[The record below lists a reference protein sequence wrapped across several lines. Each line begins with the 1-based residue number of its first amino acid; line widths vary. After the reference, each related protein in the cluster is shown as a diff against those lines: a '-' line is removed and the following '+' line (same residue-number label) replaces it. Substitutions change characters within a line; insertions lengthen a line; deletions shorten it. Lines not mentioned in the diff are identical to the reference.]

1 MGTGRAEIGPICGH
15 GRMIIRCIRLSVF
28 LLALLAGAPAAFAED
43 ATLLRAREGAAA
55 LLRGQYDKAL
65 AAYDEALTN
74 PEIADFVK
82 ASIYSDRGV
91 AKWRLKQTK
100 DAVDDFNESIQISPE
115 NATVYN
121 NRGNALMDL
130 GHPEEAVKDF
140 DRAIALSPNYGA
152 AYNNRGNAHTA
163 LSQYEPAFQ
172 DYRKAVE
179 LMPSSAVALNG
190 RGKSHMALKRYHAA
204 VRDFTKAHL
213 ARVRR

>member
-1 MGTGRAEIGPICGH
+1 MTRWLQLSCLILVLFAGTSGTQ
-15 GRMIIRCIRLSVF
+15 
-28 LLALLAGAPAAFAED
+28 AAD
-43 ATLLRAREGAAA
+43 DVTLLRAREGAAA

-65 AAYDEALTN
+65 AAYDEALSN

-100 DAVDDFNESIQISPE
+100 EAVDDFNQSIQISPE
-115 NATVYN
+115 SASVYN

-130 GHPEEAVKDF
+130 GHPDEAVKDF

-152 AYNNRGNAHTA
+152 AYNNRGNAHA
-163 LSQYEPAFQ
+163 VLAQYEPAFQ

-179 LMPSSAVALNG
+179 LMPTSAVA
-190 RGKSHMALKRYHAA
+190 
-204 VRDFTKAHL
+204 
-213 ARVRR
+213 